1 MPRSDHAS
9 TDSPPTHD
17 PRGFVLVTG
26 ASSGIGAACGFVG
39 MNLSYHLDVPSGT
52 TIVLTGAAVF
62 TVVLMVTG
70 GRGLRRTS
78 MMDSHAEPTPAPAAV
93 VR

>member
-1 MPRSDHAS
+1 
-9 TDSPPTHD
+9 
-17 PRGFVLVTG
+17 
-26 ASSGIGAACGFVG
+26 

-70 GRGLRRTS
+70 GRGLRRTA

-93 VR
+93 AR

>member
-1 MPRSDHAS
+1 ML
-9 TDSPPTHD
+9 TD
-17 PRGFVLVTG
+17 RFARMLWL
-26 ASSGIGAACGFVG
+26 SSGIGAACGFVG

-70 GRGLRRTS
+70 GRGLRRTA

-93 VR
+93 AR